1 MLKSTDPTW
10 TITGAM
16 YWSAIETNI
25 GILAASIPSFKAVAQ
40 RYLPR
45 IIGEYGSRSRNKEY
59 EMHNSK
65 DSSQPQ
71 RSRPGHNR
79 SKSER
84 DSKYGVGRSVSDEES
99 RGSDS
104 TSSRLSK
111 SARTTVVGVE
121 NGSEERLNLPTNRI
135 LTTTEITTTS
145 QQTPAQ
151 VVGEPLSFYVHSDDE
166 SRPAGV
172 PRAGV

>member
-1 MLKSTDPTW
+1 
-10 TITGAM
+10 
-16 YWSAIETNI
+16 
-25 GILAASIPSFKAVAQ
+25 
-40 RYLPR
+40 
-45 IIGEYGSRSRNKEY
+45 
-59 EMHNSK
+59 MHNSK

-71 RSRPGHNR
+71 RPGHGHNR
-79 SKSER
+79 RNSER

-104 TSSRLSK
+104 MSSRVSK

-121 NGSEERLNLPTNRI
+121 NSSEERLNLPTNRI